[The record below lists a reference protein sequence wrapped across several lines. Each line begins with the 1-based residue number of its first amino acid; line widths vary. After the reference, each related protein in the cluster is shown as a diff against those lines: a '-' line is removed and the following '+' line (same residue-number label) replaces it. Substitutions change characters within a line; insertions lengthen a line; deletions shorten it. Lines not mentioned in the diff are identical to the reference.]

1 MNRRRNWV
9 LATLLVVLAVS
20 VYAKKKQT
28 HAPDDPKRALHALD
42 RLTFGPRPGDV
53 QAVAAMG
60 VDKWIDL
67 QLHPEQINDTA
78 MQARLAGYRTL
89 QMSTREMVLA
99 FPPNPIVKAVMDG
112 KMAMPR
118 DPNRRAIY
126 AAAIAREK
134 QKQDQK
140 QTAAND
146 TSAAAT
152 APASPSGVAAT
163 APGSS
168 LGAAAT
174 QNAAVV
180 KPADLTQNQMAR
192 REAHSAVDDLIL
204 MPPAQRMNRILSMPA
219 AEQHDLLQGVPL
231 FKRLALL
238 AGLTPEQRETV
249 IALNHPE
256 AVIDNEVRSAKLLRA
271 VYSDRQLEEVLT
283 DFWFNHFNIF
293 IGKGADHY
301 LITSYERDVIRPH
314 VLGKFKDLLIATGQ
328 SPAMLFY
335 LDNWQSEGPNSEA
348 ALGKPANPGPG
359 AILRRGIYQL
369 PRPQQPNP
377 QANQQKRRTGLNE
390 NYARELMEL
399 HTLGVN
405 GGYTQQDVTEVARVF
420 TGWTLETPNQGGGFI
435 YRPRLHE
442 PGDKVVLGHHI
453 KDNGESEGM
462 EVLGLLASQPATARF
477 ISTELAQRF
486 VSDNPPPT
494 LIDAM
499 AKTYLKSDG
508 DIRQVL
514 ETMFHSREFWAPEA
528 YNARVKT
535 PFEFV
540 VSSLRA
546 TQADVTDPQPL
557 LATLNKMGQQLYGC
571 QPPTGYSTKSDVWVN
586 SAALLDRMNFGLALT
601 TNKLPG
607 ITFDLAQLMAYGTS
621 GSSAPQNST
630 PASPVPAAAVSTTAK
645 PSTTSAPASDGMTN
659 SAAVTAPAPA
669 IMDPYQVQLTL
680 EQTLLAGD
688 VSKQTHDTIEE
699 RIVNPENVA
708 ENQNPNRPPN
718 VNVIAGL
725 LLGSPEFQRK

>member
-1 MNRRRNWV
+1 MNRLRYGV
-9 LATLLVVLAVS
+9 LAALLILLAAS

-28 HAPDDPKRALHALD
+28 YAADDPKHALHALD

-60 VDKWIDL
+60 VDKWIER

-99 FPPNPIVKAVMDG
+99 FPPNPIVKAVMGG

-118 DPNRRAIY
+118 DPNRHAIY
-126 AAAIAREK
+126 AAAIAREQEK
-134 QKQDQK
+134 QEQK

-146 TSAAAT
+146 ANPAAST
-152 APASPSGVAAT
+152 
-163 APGSS
+163 PGSPA
-168 LGAAAT
+168 GTAT
-174 QNAAVV
+174 PQNSTGV
-180 KPADLTQNQMAR
+180 KPADLTQSQMAR

-204 MPPAQRMNRILSMPA
+204 MAPAQRMNRILSMPA
-219 AEQHDLLQGVPL
+219 AEQHDLMQGVPL
-231 FKRLALL
+231 FKRQALL

-249 IALNHPE
+249 IALNRPE
-256 AVIDNEVRSAKLLRA
+256 AVVESEVQSAKLLRA

-301 LITSYERDVIRPH
+301 LVTSYERDVIRPH
-314 VLGKFKDLLIATGQ
+314 VLGKFKDLLIATAQ

-335 LDNWQSEGPNSEA
+335 LDNWQSEGPNSDA
-348 ALGKPANPGPG
+348 ALGKPLNPG
-359 AILRRGIYQL
+359 ARAYMERHGIYPP
-369 PRPQQPNP
+369 PRQQPN
-377 QANQQKRRTGLNE
+377 QQVNQQPKRRTGLNE

-405 GGYTQQDVTEVARVF
+405 GGYTQHDVTEVARVF
-420 TGWTLETPNQGGGFI
+420 TGWTLETPYQGGGFI

-453 KDNGESEGM
+453 KEAGESEGM
-462 EVLGLLASQPATARF
+462 EVLNLLASQPATARF

-499 AKTYLKSDG
+499 AKTYLKTDG

-528 YNARVKT
+528 YRARLKT

-546 TQADVTDPQPL
+546 TQAEVTDPQPL
-557 LATLNKMGQQLYGC
+557 LATLNKMGEQLYGC

-601 TNKLPG
+601 TNRLPG
-607 ITFDLAQLMAYGTS
+607 TTFDLAQLMAYGTS
-621 GSSAPQNST
+621 GSSAPQHNGVVPPT
-630 PASPVPAAAVSTTAK
+630 APTAAATAAAKPPAAPIPVSGTAV
-645 PSTTSAPASDGMTN
+645 N
-659 SAAVTAPAPA
+659 SASATMPALA
-669 IMDPYQVQLTL
+669 TESVDPYQVQLTL

-688 VSKQTHDTIEE
+688 VSKQTHDTIEQ
-699 RIVNPENVA
+699 RIVSPENAA
-708 ENQNPNRPPN
+708 ESQNPNRPPN

>member
-1 MNRRRNWV
+1 MIRRRYWV
-9 LATLLVVLAVS
+9 IATLLVVLAVS

-28 HAPDDPKRALHALD
+28 HATDDPKRALHALD

-60 VDKWIDL
+60 VDNWIEL

-89 QMSTREMVLA
+89 QMSNREMAFA

-118 DPNRRAIY
+118 DPNRHAIY

-134 QKQDQK
+134 EKQEQK
-140 QTAAND
+140 QTAATDAN
-146 TSAAAT
+146 AT
-152 APASPSGVAAT
+152 AT
-163 APGSS
+163 APGSPS
-168 LGAAAT
+168 NTAVA
-174 QNAAVV
+174 QNSAVV
-180 KPADLTQNQMAR
+180 KPADLTQSQVAR
-192 REAHSAVDDLIL
+192 REAHSAVDDLML
-204 MPPAQRMNRILSMPA
+204 MAPAQRMNRILSMPA
-219 AEQHDLLQGVPL
+219 VEQHDLLQGVPL

-249 IALNHPE
+249 IALNRPE
-256 AVIDNEVRSAKLLRA
+256 AVVETEVQSAKLLRA

-314 VLGKFKDLLIATGQ
+314 VLGKFKDLLIATAQ

-335 LDNWQSEGPNSEA
+335 LDNWQSEGPNSDA
-348 ALGKPANPGPG
+348 ALGKPANAGPR
-359 AILRRGIYQL
+359 AILRRGISPPP

-377 QANQQKRRTGLNE
+377 QAYQQQKRRSGLNE

-405 GGYTQQDVTEVARVF
+405 GGYNQQDVTEVARVF
-420 TGWTLETPNQGGGFI
+420 TGWTLETPYQGGGFI

-442 PGDKVVLGHHI
+442 PGNKVVLGHHI
-453 KDNGESEGM
+453 KESGESEGM
-462 EVLGLLASQPATARF
+462 EVLNLLASQPATARF
-477 ISTELAQRF
+477 VSTELAQRF
-486 VSDNPPPT
+486 VSDNPPAT

-514 ETMFHSREFWAPEA
+514 EMMFHSREFWAPEA
-528 YNARVKT
+528 YRARVKT

-546 TQADVTDPQPL
+546 TEADVTDPQPL
-557 LATLNKMGQQLYGC
+557 LATLNKMGEQLYGC

-621 GSSAPQNST
+621 GSSAPQNNAA
-630 PASPVPAAAVSTTAK
+630 ASPVSASPVTAAAK
-645 PSTTSAPASDGMTN
+645 PSNTSSPGSDAMMNSGSATMPAATQT
-659 SAAVTAPAPA
+659 V
-669 IMDPYQVQLTL
+669 DPYQVQLTL

-688 VSKQTHDTIEE
+688 VSKQTHDTIQE
-699 RIVNPENVA
+699 RIVSPENVA
-708 ENQNPNRPPN
+708 ESQNPNRSPN

>member
-1 MNRRRNWV
+1 MNRRRSLLV
-9 LATLLVVLAVS
+9 GLLCALAAATL
-20 VYAKKKQT
+20 YAKKQKPANTVVEQ
-28 HAPDDPKRALHALD
+28 KRALHALD

-60 VDKWIDL
+60 VDNWIEQ
-67 QLHPEQINDTA
+67 QLHPEQINDSA

-99 FPPNPIVKAVMDG
+99 FPPNPIVKAVVEG
-112 KMAMPR
+112 KLPMPR
-118 DPNRRAIY
+118 DPNRRAVY
-126 AAAIAREK
+126 AAAIDREQHK
-134 QKQDQK
+134 EQEKKEQAQD
-140 QTAAND
+140 
-146 TSAAAT
+146 AAA
-152 APASPSGVAAT
+152 G
-163 APGSS
+163 
-168 LGAAAT
+168 
-174 QNAAVV
+174 NV
-180 KPADLTQNQMAR
+180 KPADLTQNQLAR

-204 MPPAQRMNRILSMPA
+204 MPPAQRMNRILAMPV
-219 AEQHDLLQGVPL
+219 AEQHDLLQGLPL

-256 AVIDNEVRSAKLLRA
+256 AVIDQEVQAAKLLRA

-283 DFWFNHFNIF
+283 DFWFNHFNVF
-293 IGKGADHY
+293 IGKGADRY
-301 LITSYERDVIRPH
+301 LVTAYERDVIRPH
-314 VLGKFKDLLIATGQ
+314 VLGKFKDLLVATAQ

-335 LDNWQSEGPNSEA
+335 LDNWQSEGPNSDA
-348 ALGKPANPGPG
+348 ALDKPLNPAAKAYLQRRGLYPPG
-359 AILRRGIYQL
+359 APG
-369 PRPQQPNP
+369 QPSNP
-377 QANQQKRRTGLNE
+377 QASQQKRRSGLNE

-399 HTLGVN
+399 HTLGVS

-420 TGWTLETPNQGGGFI
+420 TGWTLDMPQQGGGFI
-435 YRPRLHE
+435 FRPRLHE
-442 PGDKVVLGHHI
+442 PGDKVVLGQRI
-453 KDNGESEGM
+453 KESGENEGM
-462 EVLGLLASQPATARF
+462 QVLEMLAQRPATARF

-486 VSDNPPPT
+486 VSDSPPPS

-514 ETMFHSREFWAPEA
+514 ATMFHSREFWAPET
-528 YNARVKT
+528 YRARVKT

-546 TQADVTDPQPL
+546 TQAEITDPTPL
-557 LATLNKMGQQLYGC
+557 LFTLNKMGQQLYGC

-607 ITFDLAQLMAYGTS
+607 TTFDLAELMNSQAGVPVAGGNGGAKSTS
-621 GSSAPQNST
+621 
-630 PASPVPAAAVSTTAK
+630 AAADTGSEPQGAK
-645 PSTTSAPASDGMTN
+645 TVAGPGTVAPSDNASGANDT
-659 SAAVTAPAPA
+659 
-669 IMDPYQVQLTL
+669 IDPYQVQVKL

-688 VSKQTHDTIEE
+688 VSRQTHDTIEQH
-699 RIVNPENVA
+699 IVGPEQTAEAKNPSTS
-708 ENQNPNRPPN
+708 PN

>member
-1 MNRRRNWV
+1 MNRRRHWV
-9 LATLLVVLAVS
+9 LATLLVVLVVS

-99 FPPNPIVKAVMDG
+99 FPSNPIVKAVMDG
-112 KMAMPR
+112 RMAMPR
-118 DPNRRAIY
+118 DPNRHAIY
-126 AAAIAREK
+126 AAAIAREQHK
-134 QKQDQK
+134 QEQK

-146 TSAAAT
+146 
-152 APASPSGVAAT
+152 ASTAAT
-163 APGSS
+163 APGTPSGTTAASS
-168 LGAAAT
+168 G
-174 QNAAVV
+174 AVV
-180 KPADLTQNQMAR
+180 KPADLAQSQMAR

-249 IALNHPE
+249 IALNQPE

-301 LITSYERDVIRPH
+301 LVTSYERDVIRPH
-314 VLGKFKDLLIATGQ
+314 VLGKFKDLLIATAQ

-348 ALGKPANPGPG
+348 ALGRPANAGPR
-359 AILRRGIYQL
+359 AIQRPGIYQL
-369 PRPQQPNP
+369 PRPQQPNQ
-377 QANQQKRRTGLNE
+377 QANQQQKRRTGLNE

-462 EVLGLLASQPATARF
+462 EVLNLLASQPATARF

-499 AKTYLKSDG
+499 SKTYLKSDG

-514 ETMFHSREFWAPEA
+514 ETLFHSREFWAPEA

-557 LATLNKMGQQLYGC
+557 LATLNKMGEQLYGC

-621 GSSAPQNST
+621 GSSAPQNNS
-630 PASPVPAAAVSTTAK
+630 PASPVPAAAVGTTVK
-645 PSTTSAPASDGMTN
+645 PATASAAASDGMMN
-659 SAAVTAPAPA
+659 PAAVTAPAPA
-669 IMDPYQVQLTL
+669 TIDPYQVQLTL

-699 RIVNPENVA
+699 RIVSPENAA
-708 ENQNPNRPPN
+708 ENENPNRPPN

>member
-1 MNRRRNWV
+1 
-9 LATLLVVLAVS
+9 
-20 VYAKKKQT
+20 
-28 HAPDDPKRALHALD
+28 
-42 RLTFGPRPGDV
+42 
-53 QAVAAMG
+53 
-60 VDKWIDL
+60 
-67 QLHPEQINDTA
+67 
-78 MQARLAGYRTL
+78 MQSRLAGYRTL

-126 AAAIAREK
+126 AAAIAREQEK
-134 QKQDQK
+134 QEQK
-140 QTAAND
+140 QTAATDAN
-146 TSAAAT
+146 AAAGSAP
-152 APASPSGVAAT
+152 APASQVT
-163 APGSS
+163 PG
-168 LGAAAT
+168 G
-174 QNAAVV
+174 AVV

-204 MPPAQRMNRILSMPA
+204 MAPAQRMNRILSMPA
-219 AEQHDLLQGVPL
+219 VEQHDLLQGVPL

-249 IALNHPE
+249 IALNRPE
-256 AVIDNEVRSAKLLRA
+256 AVIDSEVRSAKLLRA

-283 DFWFNHFNIF
+283 DFWFNHFNVF

-301 LITSYERDVIRPH
+301 LVTSYERDVIRPH
-314 VLGKFKDLLIATGQ
+314 VLGKFKDLLIATAQ

-335 LDNWQSEGPNSEA
+335 LDNWQSEGPDSDA
-348 ALGKPANPGPG
+348 ALGKPANPGPR
-359 AILRRGIYQL
+359 AYMQRRGIY
-369 PRPQQPNP
+369 PPPARTQQPNP
-377 QANQQKRRTGLNE
+377 QANQQQKRRSGLNE

-405 GGYTQQDVTEVARVF
+405 GGYTQHDVTEVARVF
-420 TGWTLETPNQGGGFI
+420 TGWTLDQPGQGGGFI

-442 PGDKVVLGHHI
+442 PGDKIVLGHHI
-453 KDNGESEGM
+453 KDAGESEGL
-462 EVLGLLASQPATARF
+462 EVLNLLASQPATARF
-477 ISTELAQRF
+477 VSTELAQRF

-499 AKTYLKSDG
+499 SKSYLRSDG

-528 YNARVKT
+528 YRARVKT

-546 TQADVTDPQPL
+546 TQAEVTDPQPL
-557 LATLNKMGQQLYGC
+557 LATLNKMGEQLYGC

-586 SAALLDRMNFGLALT
+586 SAALLDRMNFGLTLT

-607 ITFDLAQLMAYGTS
+607 TTFDLAQLMAYGTS
-621 GSSAPQNST
+621 GSSSPQNNGVAST
-630 PASPVPAAAVSTTAK
+630 ATAAMAPARPQAD
-645 PSTTSAPASDGMTN
+645 SAPASDNMLN
-659 SAAVTAPAPA
+659 AASTAPPA
-669 IMDPYQVQLTL
+669 AATNETIDPYQVQLTL

-688 VSKQTHDTIEE
+688 VSKQTHDTIQE
-699 RIVNPENVA
+699 RIVSPENVA

>member
-1 MNRRRNWV
+1 MNRRRYWV
-9 LATLLVVLAVS
+9 LATLLVLLTVSLA
-20 VYAKKKQT
+20 AKKQKQT

-60 VDKWIDL
+60 VDKWIEL

-78 MQARLAGYRTL
+78 MQSRLAGYRTL

-118 DPNRRAIY
+118 DPNRRAVY
-126 AAAIAREK
+126 AAAIAREQEK
-134 QKQDQK
+134 QQQKQN
-140 QTAAND
+140 TATDAN
-146 TSAAAT
+146 AAT
-152 APASPSGVAAT
+152 GNAPASASQAT
-163 APGSS
+163 PG
-168 LGAAAT
+168 G
-174 QNAAVV
+174 AVV

-204 MPPAQRMNRILSMPA
+204 MAPAQRMNRILSMPA
-219 AEQHDLLQGVPL
+219 VEQHDLLQGVPL

-249 IALNHPE
+249 IALNQPE
-256 AVIDNEVRSAKLLRA
+256 AVIDSEVRSAKLLRA

-301 LITSYERDVIRPH
+301 LVTSYERDVIRPH
-314 VLGKFKDLLIATGQ
+314 VLGKFKDLLVATAQ

-335 LDNWQSEGPNSEA
+335 LDNWQSEGPDSDA
-348 ALGKPANPGPG
+348 ALGKPANPGPR
-359 AILRRGIYQL
+359 AYMQRRGIYPPL

-377 QANQQKRRTGLNE
+377 QANQQQKRRSGLNE

-405 GGYTQQDVTEVARVF
+405 GGYTQHDVTEVARVF
-420 TGWTLETPNQGGGFI
+420 TGWTLDQPGQGGGFI

-442 PGDKVVLGHHI
+442 PGDKIVLGHHI
-453 KDNGESEGM
+453 KDSGESEGM
-462 EVLGLLASQPATARF
+462 EVLNLLAIQPATARF

-499 AKTYLKSDG
+499 SKTYLKSDG
-508 DIRQVL
+508 DIRLVL

-528 YNARVKT
+528 YRARVKT

-546 TQADVTDPQPL
+546 TQAEVTDPQPL
-557 LATLNKMGQQLYGC
+557 LATLNKMGEQLYGC

-607 ITFDLAQLMAYGTS
+607 TTFDLAQLMAYGTT
-621 GSSAPQNST
+621 GSSAPQNTAAPPSA
-630 PASPVPAAAVSTTAK
+630 PATAAVAPAK
-645 PSTTSAPASDGMTN
+645 PQANSAPASDNMLNAASTVPPASATN
-659 SAAVTAPAPA
+659 ET
-669 IMDPYQVQLTL
+669 IDPYQVQLTL

-688 VSKQTHDTIEE
+688 VSKQTHDTIQE
-699 RIVNPENVA
+699 RIVSPENVA
-708 ENQNPNRPPN
+708 ESQNPNRPPN

>member
-1 MNRRRNWV
+1 MLMNRRRYWV

-20 VYAKKKQT
+20 LYAKKKQT

-67 QLHPEQINDTA
+67 QLHPEQINDSA

-112 KMAMPR
+112 KVPMPR
-118 DPNRRAIY
+118 DPNRHAIY
-126 AAAIAREK
+126 AAAIAREQHK
-134 QKQDQK
+134 QEQK

-146 TSAAAT
+146 
-152 APASPSGVAAT
+152 ASTAAT
-163 APGSS
+163 APGAPS
-168 LGAAAT
+168 GTAAAPSG
-174 QNAAVV
+174 AVV

-204 MPPAQRMNRILSMPA
+204 MPPAQRMTRILSLPA
-219 AEQHDLLQGVPL
+219 LEQHDLLQGVPL

-249 IALNHPE
+249 IALNQPE

-301 LITSYERDVIRPH
+301 LVTSYERDVIRPH
-314 VLGKFKDLLIATGQ
+314 VLGKFKDLLIATAQ

-348 ALGKPANPGPG
+348 ALGKPANAGPR
-359 AILRRGIYQL
+359 AIQRPGIYQL

-377 QANQQKRRTGLNE
+377 QANQQQKRRTGLNE

-420 TGWTLETPNQGGGFI
+420 TGWTLETPNQGGSFI

-442 PGDKVVLGHHI
+442 PGDKIVLGHHL

-462 EVLGLLASQPATARF
+462 EVLNLLASQPATARF

-499 AKTYLKSDG
+499 SKTYLKSDG

-528 YNARVKT
+528 YRARVKT

-546 TQADVTDPQPL
+546 TQAEVTDPQPL
-557 LATLNKMGQQLYGC
+557 LATLNKMGEQLYGC

-607 ITFDLAQLMAYGTS
+607 ITFDLAQLMAYGIS
-621 GSSAPQNST
+621 GSSAPQNNS

-645 PSTTSAPASDGMTN
+645 PSTTSAPASDGLTN
-659 SAAVTAPAPA
+659 PAAATTPAPPS
-669 IMDPYQVQLTL
+669 MDPYQVQLTL

-699 RIVNPENVA
+699 RIVSPENAA
-708 ENQNPNRPPN
+708 ENENPNRPPN